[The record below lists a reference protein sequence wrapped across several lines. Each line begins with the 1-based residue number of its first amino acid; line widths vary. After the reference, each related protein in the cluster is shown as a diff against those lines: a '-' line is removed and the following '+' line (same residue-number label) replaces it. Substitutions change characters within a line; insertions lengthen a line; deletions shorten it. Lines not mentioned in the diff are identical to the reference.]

1 MSKKVYICFIVFT
14 LVFFFSSVIKTINLK
29 TATRDVL
36 NHQTSYQDVTK
47 MLLNIKTY
55 ATSGKVTYISNNETK
70 ESRFLQYAKRDGAYR
85 LEVLEEDNS
94 KTVTIYD
101 TKAIFQFN
109 DTNPNIVNVSTNE
122 ISERSEI
129 FLSKFIKNYETSNDV
144 SVLVSNLN
152 ENVCTVL
159 EAKISGNHKYLATE
173 KLYVD
178 NYTMLPIK
186 LVIYDDDGL
195 ERIIVEYEQFIIN
208 PNLGNEIFKVT
219 EK

>member
-1 MSKKVYICFIVFT
+1 MGKKIYICFIIFT
-14 LVFFFSSVIKTINLK
+14 LVFFFSSVVKTINSKK
-29 TATRDVL
+29 TTLDVL

-55 ATSGKVTYISNNETK
+55 ATNGTVTYISNNETK
-70 ESRFLQYAKRDGAYR
+70 ESRFLQYGKRDGSYR
-85 LEVLEEDNS
+85 LEVLEENDS

-109 DTNPNIVNVSTNE
+109 DTNSNIVNVSTNE

-129 FLSKFIKNYETSNDV
+129 LISKFIKNYETSNDV

-152 ENVCTVL
+152 ESVCTVL

-173 KLYVD
+173 KLYID
-178 NYTMLPIK
+178 NDTMLPVK
-186 LVIYDDDGL
+186 LVIYDDEGL
-195 ERIIVEYEQFIIN
+195 ERIIVLYEQFILN

-219 EK
+219 QK